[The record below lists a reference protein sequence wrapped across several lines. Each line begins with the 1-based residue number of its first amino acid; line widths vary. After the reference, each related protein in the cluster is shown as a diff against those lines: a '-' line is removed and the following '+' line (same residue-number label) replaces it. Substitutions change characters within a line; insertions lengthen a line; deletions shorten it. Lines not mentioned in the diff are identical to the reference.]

1 MADSSF
7 TSISYGNGEFEHVV
21 QVLFE
26 NNPQVLSI
34 LKEMTIDT
42 FDGLVDFCAQHNLFN
57 SLKWKNKNATWK
69 EVDDYVKEMMRDLPN
84 FFMWLQ
90 NDYATLVHPVPLISL
105 RGYSFWR
112 AFRRLKLGTVV
123 YDPIQARASEER
135 NQVCIHAHHHISS
148 TPVHHNMG
156 GGPSN
161 NTRGESKSAADITLD
176 SSTKTI
182 ASYELEFPKFDVSL
196 TPHVTFPDP
205 FDGSTSDVDSTAHR
219 LFTMAITR
227 HLPVLLGSVPG
238 DYSEM
243 TVDNLVLMVEPTLMV
258 DGGRIY
264 ALDPPHRDEDRP
276 FNAPCCS
283 LWCFI
288 YQCVDAKESF
298 DDQWR
303 LFDRGNPWYYADPT
317 RRVNVKGVDDQDVL
331 GLWIGTFCA
340 KIQFEDGRY
349 ALAIFHEYGEPIIM
363 GGYDP
368 ETTRSVHNAESTVR
382 RYYIYLMFMRT
393 AGGTEHGELYI
404 IAPRHLTSI
413 KTLQN
418 VIPRVSDLV
427 LYDDIVGGS
436 IPLPIHPHSNH
447 FEEYLMGN
455 SGEYVA
461 PAFQVPFTSTGFRI
475 STAGEIGD
483 IGHDSEPIRSLG
495 YCMSALF
502 IARIVDSRS
511 RSQGDSYN
519 RGGLTGSSMQSMVY
533 DVPSIIHSSPH
544 VCLERRVIIISV
556 HIPIVRD
563 EMEPT
568 MKFYASTIQSLLDA
582 WGVISVMGDIL
593 SSHKLDSPLICWSLP
608 LHSTRSNRI
617 TRFDRHSISLLDCAT
632 MILSL
637 PVPSTMT
644 SITDIYRRIT
654 DMMCSPVFMWD
665 SGELDC
671 VLLEVTASTSTVATT
686 SMDNDIRTIGLID
699 DNRLRVVN
707 ESNHYRAP
715 MMCLMVGKEH
725 IASVH
730 RDRLDRRVD
739 LCTTPLHDQYSTG
752 HFSYL
757 PTTKETSA
765 LVNPS
770 LCGDNSKCFGSDSS
784 MYFAFDA
791 ISMPRKK
798 VQCSRYYSSHGHGH
812 VPSATSD
819 HLHISDC
826 DVARIGVSS
835 PTDKEHTPS
844 RLHLRYFYANMVTFY
859 TDTDMFLYTKF
870 ASLSHQDVLSLSGFG
885 RAFACGSFR
894 LSTYSNSGTS
904 SRPYSIIRIISASTY
919 TYVGYVSA
927 IHHAVNSTSV
937 YTYGYSIIHL
947 MITCH
952 PKSFYHEIYI
962 TDDHT
967 ITSTLQYTLAIVVS
981 GRYVD
986 SCIDMDSL
994 GSRTLLS
1001 HAYDTDIISMPY
1013 YMTCCRSR
1021 CPSMFHAIILDIS
1034 DYDYLRNFW
1043 NTSMKRPSD
1052 DIVTCVDPRCFL
1064 DFTPI
1069 YGEVITTTTRD
1080 IVYRVEQCPK
1090 HMKGECYSLHIF
1102 GASIRSRLGRDFIRL
1117 VSMRVRLYFNADCY
1131 LGTKR
1136 FAWGVSHK

>member
-57 SLKWKNKNATWK
+57 SLKWKNNNATWK

-84 FFMWLQ
+84 FLMWLQ
-90 NDYATLVHPVPLISL
+90 NDY
-105 RGYSFWR
+105 
-112 AFRRLKLGTVV
+112 
-123 YDPIQARASEER
+123 
-135 NQVCIHAHHHISS
+135 
-148 TPVHHNMG
+148 NMG
-156 GGPSN
+156 GSPSN
-161 NTRGESKSAADITLD
+161 NTGGESKYAADITLD

-182 ASYELEFPKFDVSL
+182 ASYELEFPKFDMSF
-196 TPHVTFPDP
+196 TPHVTFPDL

-219 LFTMAITR
+219 LVHMAITR

-238 DYSEM
+238 YYSEM

-427 LYDDIVGGS
+427 LYDDIAGGS
-436 IPLPIHPHSNH
+436 IPLPIHPNSNH

-533 DVPSIIHSSPH
+533 DVSSIIHSSPH
-544 VCLERRVIIISV
+544 VCHERRVIIISV

-563 EMEPT
+563 EREPT

-671 VLLEVTASTSTVATT
+671 VLSEVTASTSTVATT

-707 ESNHYRAP
+707 ESNPYRAP

-730 RDRLDRRVD
+730 RNRLDRRVD
-739 LCTTPLHDQYSTG
+739 LCTTPLHDQYNTG

-765 LVNPS
+765 LVSPS

-859 TDTDMFLYTKF
+859 TDAGMFLYTKF
-870 ASLSHQDVLSLSGFG
+870 ASLSGFA

-894 LSTYSNSGTS
+894 LSTYFNSGTS
-904 SRPYSIIRIISASTY
+904 SRPYSIIRITSASTY
-919 TYVGYVSA
+919 VGYLSA
-927 IHHAVNSTSV
+927 IHHAMNSTSV
-937 YTYGYSIIHL
+937 YTYVYSIIHL

-952 PKSFYHEIYI
+952 PKSSYHEIYT

-994 GSRTLLS
+994 ESRTLLS

-1013 YMTCCRSR
+1013 YMTCCRNR
-1021 CPSMFHAIILDIS
+1021 CPSMAHAITIILDIS

-1080 IVYRVEQCPK
+1080 IVYCVEQCPK
-1090 HMKGECYSLHIF
+1090 YMKGECYSLHIF

-1117 VSMRVRLYFNADCY
+1117 VSMRVRLYLNADCY

-1136 FAWGVSHK
+1136 YAWGVSHKCDSSVCKQLGHTTGPYLGNILYWKIEAGVSLPAIFSTLWGTTTL